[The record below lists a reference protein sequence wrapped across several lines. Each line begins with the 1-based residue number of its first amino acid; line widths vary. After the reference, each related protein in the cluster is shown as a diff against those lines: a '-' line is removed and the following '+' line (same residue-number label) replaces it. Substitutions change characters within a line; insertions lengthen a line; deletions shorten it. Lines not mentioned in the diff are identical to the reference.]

1 MLEKKLTPKK
11 VTFQQRGNSRNSG
24 QRWVHRMDGCLDGL
38 HPSNQKA
45 RGPCIGAR
53 CLTRGESATYQTS
66 CRTPSLQNLED
77 EHKVSWVEEYQCSI
91 FVPTALHG
99 GTHRC
104 THTRYCTLHTLPHR
118 PMRRRWL
125 QRECADY
132 WGGCLRWLRWLPRSR
147 LRLSRMVTPYQG
159 LSFPKMA
166 LQLLH
171 HGECI
176 KRSNFKIKTREKQK
190 VQQFPES
197 W

>member
-1 MLEKKLTPKK
+1 
-11 VTFQQRGNSRNSG
+11 
-24 QRWVHRMDGCLDGL
+24 MDGCLDGL

-125 QRECADY
+125 QRECTDY

-176 KRSNFKIKTREKQK
+176 KGSNFKIKGPKTRHGKREKFNNFLSLDKQRNSLTNPK
-190 VQQFPES
+190 F
-197 W
+197 

>member
-1 MLEKKLTPKK
+1 
-11 VTFQQRGNSRNSG
+11 
-24 QRWVHRMDGCLDGL
+24 MDGCLDGL

-104 THTRYCTLHTLPHR
+104 THTGGGDDYRGSAPITEGDAYDGYDGYR
-118 PMRRRWL
+118 G
-125 QRECADY
+125 ADY
-132 WGGCLRWLRWLPRSR
+132 G
-147 LRLSRMVTPYQG
+147 
-159 LSFPKMA
+159 
-166 LQLLH
+166 
-171 HGECI
+171 
-176 KRSNFKIKTREKQK
+176 
-190 VQQFPES
+190 
-197 W
+197 

>member
-1 MLEKKLTPKK
+1 MRGSTRHPQCTGPGQVRRHLLKKSCVLEYTPAI
-11 VTFQQRGNSRNSG
+11 VLGRLACMGSQSHIQRRGQGGSLLRNSRNSG

-118 PMRRRWL
+118 PMRRR
-125 QRECADY
+125 
-132 WGGCLRWLRWLPRSR
+132 
-147 LRLSRMVTPYQG
+147 
-159 LSFPKMA
+159 
-166 LQLLH
+166 
-171 HGECI
+171 
-176 KRSNFKIKTREKQK
+176 
-190 VQQFPES
+190 
-197 W
+197 